1 MCCLWIMFVTA
12 VCFSFLLKL
21 NKNIYHR
28 IFSKFPISTNF
39 SDRLRKTI
47 YPPDYTQ
54 ELTKHLQKSPNV
66 DREIFDF
73 LKPERDICTKNTIPN
88 QITSFMLTPPQAIY
102 IYGDQSGRGSSFIWH
117 VTFYNRNQ
125 TRFQGFSVTEIES
138 RWERGLT
145 EVTSLLFIDLFHCSF
160 QFYLECTLV
169 WVIRYNSITLMTTK
183 NIPQLQLRG
192 RGVLNVTFKKFKKTV
207 DFPTWWVHIC

>member
-102 IYGDQSGRGSSFIWH
+102 IWRPIWAWFQLYLTRNALQQKSNSFP
-117 VTFYNRNQ
+117 
-125 TRFQGFSVTEIES
+125 
-138 RWERGLT
+138 GL
-145 EVTSLLFIDLFHCSF
+145 F
-160 QFYLECTLV
+160 
-169 WVIRYNSITLMTTK
+169 RY
-183 NIPQLQLRG
+183 R
-192 RGVLNVTFKKFKKTV
+192 
-207 DFPTWWVHIC
+207 D